1 MNYKNNFP
9 LGNGLVKKNENKF
22 YWNEDTLDYFKF
34 QSNYQNEKETIK
46 EITLFVENECSLENN
61 ETEEMLI
68 NDLIKQ
74 VYNK

>member
-1 MNYKNNFP
+1 MSTTKE
-9 LGNGLVKKNENKF
+9 KKF
-22 YWNEDTLDYFKF
+22 YWNEDTLEHFKF
-34 QSNYQNEKETIK
+34 QSNYQNENETIK
-46 EITLFVENECSLENN
+46 EITKFVENECSLENN

>member
-1 MNYKNNFP
+1 MKN
-9 LGNGLVKKNENKF
+9 KKF
-22 YWNEDTLDYFKF
+22 YWNEETLNHFKF
-34 QSNYQNEKETIK
+34 HSNYQNKEEVIN

>member
-1 MNYKNNFP
+1 MSTK
-9 LGNGLVKKNENKF
+9 KF
-22 YWNEDTLDYFKF
+22 YWNNETLNHFKF

-46 EITLFVENECSLENN
+46 EITKFVEIDCSLENN

-68 NDLIKQ
+68 NDLVKQ

>member
-1 MNYKNNFP
+1 MSTK
-9 LGNGLVKKNENKF
+9 KF
-22 YWNEDTLDYFKF
+22 YWNDETLNHFKF

-61 ETEEMLI
+61 ETEKMLI
-68 NDLIKQ
+68 NDLVKQ